1 MGMRKCKWC
10 HGWYNQQET
19 EVYCWSCRE
28 QGNDKKLME
37 LKRLKEL
44 EARK

>member
-10 HGWYNQQET
+10 HGWYNQQEA
-19 EVYCWSCRE
+19 EAYCWSCRE